1 MPSTI
6 SRHFTHLIFKFLEEG
21 RWNYAHIQ
29 KKKKKNE
36 DQRLNN
42 LQKDTEPTSG
52 RNRTPHACFQS
63 SVLYCFL

>member
-1 MPSTI
+1 MPDTI

-21 RWNYAHIQ
+21 RWNYAHVQ
-29 KKKKKNE
+29 KKNK

-42 LQKDTEPTSG
+42 LQKDTQPTSG
-52 RNRTPHACFQS
+52 RNRTPQAYFQS